1 MSSNKGDIGWTA
13 MNHPN
18 ICIIGTSHITYGND
32 KSLTSTHNKEDTQN
46 IKTNLVY
53 VNLIYINMLYCI
65 TTEISA
71 RISMTINM
79 CLLGGRSTFMFDR
92 MENES
97 LFIHISCL
105 LSVFIY
111 IFACSVAFYLCE
123 IKFPAWIY
131 KILRLFT
138 GHFYPVCAVYGYVC
152 VVIFYITL
160 DFDGSLLR
168 SESIVSR
175 PYYIYQRICVK
186 EFLVFDFVGRNG
198 NGRISRCRNT
208 SHSNEEHMTMHS
220 RQMRLKIR
228 PKLTIK

>member
-1 MSSNKGDIGWTA
+1 MGCHRIRVTLDELRWTTPISALSSR
-13 MNHPN
+13 
-18 ICIIGTSHITYGND
+18 ITYGND

-168 SESIVSR
+168 SESLSSILHLSEDLCEGIFGLR
-175 PYYIYQRICVK
+175 
-186 EFLVFDFVGRNG
+186 F
-198 NGRISRCRNT
+198 CR
-208 SHSNEEHMTMHS
+208 
-220 RQMRLKIR
+220 
-228 PKLTIK
+228 